1 MPTDIW
7 KAELSFDGFT
17 YTPTPDPAFGRFAQW
32 WVGLEAI
39 CLPVADPFPPHNATP
54 DDGDFAIYTGYAT
67 GGAFRFSG
75 DGAFQ
80 YVTMRLGQPDDR
92 PQQWGQPFII
102 SEISGADPALLTAGG
117 TLSITK
123 DYDANLMTF
132 DGPVGTQ
139 TCSLSDIDAL
149 PGGPYGYNNT
159 TPLRARGY
167 GERLI
172 FPVPTGFDPAYD
184 IDQQVRYY
192 NLIGRQNGVVYDT
205 VALSAAD
212 PGTWWPVYSDA
223 FVPGFG
229 TVSPGLSPWWTFP
242 QLVNRQEWRV
252 QIDDAAYPDWNNFIV
267 IKRRGPPMSEAT
279 DMATAH
285 DSGVLWRAGM
295 SADMVVLERS
305 FDNGHSWDM
314 FMVHADALATN
325 SSPTV
330 NWVNQRLA
338 VTWYDGTNILEAHS
352 VNGGETWGMP
362 ITLPFTGTNPRRLT
376 EMMSGA
382 GFYFYFD
389 AGPNLLLSV
398 SYDNGGSYVG
408 PYTVAAGLT
417 AQQVDAEFAPDGSL
431 VVSYFVAGVW
441 TQSRSR
447 DLGVTWA

>member
-1 MPTDIW
+1 MADVW

-132 DGPVGTQ
+132 AGPLGTQ
-139 TCSLSDIDAL
+139 TCSLTDIDAL

-167 GERLI
+167 GERLL
-172 FPVPTGFDPAYD
+172 FPQPTGADPAYD
-184 IDQQVRYY
+184 IDDQVRYY
-192 NLIGRQNGVVYDT
+192 NLIGRQNGVAYDT

-212 PGTWWPVYSDA
+212 PGDWWPTYSDA
-223 FVPGFG
+223 FLPGFG
-229 TVSPGLSPWWTFP
+229 TISPGLSPWWTYT
-242 QLVNRQEWRV
+242 QLSNRQQWRV
-252 QIDDAAYPDWNNFIV
+252 QVFAADYPDWNAFITY
-267 IKRRGPPMSEAT
+267 RRRRERMPAEAIDMTLSEPTNSVFAAWMAMPDEIMVRRTENDGSTFT
-279 DMATAH
+279 DVMVATAAL
-285 DSGVLWRAGM
+285 DSVCIQVVNSQLWLCYTSGGQVYTQQSNDWGASWTAAMPVPIIGTNARLVISPEGAQFYFYCAGG
-295 SADMVVLERS
+295 DLRLQRS
-305 FDNGHSWDM
+305 FDQGATL
-314 FMVHADALATN
+314 FDA
-325 SSPTV
+325 S
-330 NWVNQRLA
+330 
-338 VTWYDGTNILEAHS
+338 
-352 VNGGETWGMP
+352 P
-362 ITLPFTGTNPRRLT
+362 ITVAIVVTPQDF
-376 EMMSGA
+376 GA
-382 GFYFYFD
+382 
-389 AGPNLLLSV
+389 V
-398 SYDNGGSYVG
+398 M
-408 PYTVAAGLT
+408 AADR
-417 AQQVDAEFAPDGSL
+417 AL
-431 VVSYFVAGVW
+431 VVSYIALGTW
-441 TQSRSR
+441 ITRRSR
-447 DLGVTWA
+447 DWGASWEDA